1 MNKKVYKKDILFSV
15 IIILFSIVLFFL
27 CLSYQYKSYVKEYN
41 IKISSIINKVT
52 IEYPNIS
59 ENDLISILNSKSD
72 SLNILK
78 KYGIDENNSSI
89 DKNDIL
95 FRKYLLIDIII
106 IIILLSSIS
115 IYFIYKNIKNK
126 KKIDNITNLISKI
139 NNRNYKLEIE
149 NYDEDE
155 LSLLKSEIYKFT
167 IMLRSE
173 SDNSLNDKIKLK
185 DSLSDI
191 SHQLKTP
198 LTGITIMIDNILDN
212 PQMDSETRN
221 KFLVSIKREIINMNF
236 LVQNLLKLSK
246 FDTNVVKFTKSKVK
260 LRDIVYSAYEK
271 VNALSDLKNVEIKIS
286 GDDESTLVC
295 DSMWQ
300 IEAIGNIL
308 KNSIEHSESGNFVE
322 INYTKN
328 KVYSRIVIRD
338 NGCGISEKDLP
349 HIFERFYKGE
359 NSSKDSVGIGL
370 ALAKSIIEKDNGSI
384 SVKSSKKLGTVFTI
398 KYFE

>member
-1 MNKKVYKKDILFSV
+1 MSKKYDKKSIIFSLVIILLTVVLFS
-15 IIILFSIVLFFL
+15 FSLT
-27 CLSYQYKSYVKEYN
+27 YQYKSYVKEYN
-41 IKISSIINKVT
+41 SKINSIVNEVLSK
-52 IEYPNIS
+52 YPDIS
-59 ENDLISILNSKSD
+59 ENEIVSLLNSNSND
-72 SLNILK
+72 LDILE

-89 DKNDIL
+89 DKNDTL
-95 FRKYLLIDIII
+95 FMKYLIYDIALIII
-106 IIILLSSIS
+106 IMLITSG
-115 IYFIYKNIKNK
+115 YFLYKNVKRR
-126 KKIDNITNLISKI
+126 KKIDDIVQLISKI

-155 LSLLKSEIYKFT
+155 LSSLKSEIYKFT

-173 SDNSLNDKIKLK
+173 SDNSLKDKIKLK

-198 LTGITIMIDNILDN
+198 LTSITIMIDNILESSN
-212 PQMDSETRN
+212 MDEGTRT
-221 KFLVSIKREIINMNF
+221 KFLIGIKREIINMNF

-246 FDTNVVKFTKSKVK
+246 FDANVVKFNKREVK
-260 LRDIVYSAYEK
+260 LHDIIYSAYDK
-271 VNALSDLKNVEIKIS
+271 VNALSDLKNVNVKIS
-286 GDDESTLVC
+286 GDDYSTLMC
-295 DSMWQ
+295 DEMWQ

-308 KNSIEHSESGNFVE
+308 KNSIEHSSEGGIVE

-328 KVYSRIVIRD
+328 KVYSRVVIRD
-338 NGCGISEKDLP
+338 NGSGISENDLP

-384 SVKSSKKLGTVFTI
+384 SVKSSSKIGTIFTI

>member
-1 MNKKVYKKDILFSV
+1 MNKKMNKKSVLFSLS
-15 IIILFSIVLFFL
+15 IILLTVVLFFFSL
-27 CLSYQYKSYVKEYN
+27 TYQYKSYVKEYN
-41 IKISSIINKVT
+41 NKINSIVNEVLSK
-52 IEYPNIS
+52 YPDVSEDEIIS
-59 ENDLISILNSKSD
+59 LLNSNS
-72 SLNILK
+72 SSSNILE

-89 DKNDIL
+89 DKNDTL
-95 FRKYLLIDIII
+95 FMKYLIFDMVLIII
-106 IIILLSSIS
+106 IMLIISG
-115 IYFIYKNIKNK
+115 YFLYNNVKRR
-126 KKIDNITNLISKI
+126 KKIDDIVWLISKI

-155 LSLLKSEIYKFT
+155 LSSLKSEIYKFT

-173 SDNSLNDKIKLK
+173 SDNSLKDKIKLK

-198 LTGITIMIDNILDN
+198 LTSITIMIDNILESAN
-212 PQMDSETRN
+212 MDESTRN
-221 KFLVSIKREIINMNF
+221 RFLISIKREIINMNF

-246 FDTNVVKFTKSKVK
+246 FDANVVKFSKREVK
-260 LRDIVYSAYEK
+260 LHDIIYSAYDK
-271 VNALSDLKNVEIKIS
+271 VNALSDLKNVNVKIS
-286 GDDESTLVC
+286 GDDSSTLVC
-295 DSMWQ
+295 DEMWQ
-300 IEAIGNIL
+300 IEALGNIL
-308 KNSIEHSESGNFVE
+308 KNSIEHSCEGGIVE

-338 NGCGISEKDLP
+338 NGSGICEKDLP

-384 SVKSSKKLGTVFTI
+384 SVKSSSKIGTIFTI
-398 KYFE
+398 KYFK

>member
-1 MNKKVYKKDILFSV
+1 MNKKMNKKSVLFSLS
-15 IIILFSIVLFFL
+15 IILLTVVLFFFSL
-27 CLSYQYKSYVKEYN
+27 TYQYKSYVKEYN
-41 IKISSIINKVT
+41 NKINSIVNEMLSK
-52 IEYPNIS
+52 YPDVSEDEIIS
-59 ENDLISILNSKSD
+59 LLNSNS
-72 SLNILK
+72 SSSNILE

-89 DKNDIL
+89 DKNDTL
-95 FRKYLLIDIII
+95 FMKYLIFDMVLIII
-106 IIILLSSIS
+106 TMLIISG
-115 IYFIYKNIKNK
+115 YFLYNNVKRR
-126 KKIDNITNLISKI
+126 KKIDDIVWLISKI

-155 LSLLKSEIYKFT
+155 LSSLKSEIYKFT

-173 SDNSLNDKIKLK
+173 SDNSLKDKIKLK

-198 LTGITIMIDNILDN
+198 LTSITIMIDNILESAN
-212 PQMDSETRN
+212 MDESTRN
-221 KFLVSIKREIINMNF
+221 RFLISIKREIINMNF

-246 FDTNVVKFTKSKVK
+246 FDANVVKFSKREVK
-260 LRDIVYSAYEK
+260 LHDIIYSAYDK
-271 VNALSDLKNVEIKIS
+271 VNALSDLKNVNVKIS
-286 GDDESTLVC
+286 GDDSSTLVC
-295 DSMWQ
+295 DEMWQ
-300 IEAIGNIL
+300 IEALGNIL
-308 KNSIEHSESGNFVE
+308 KKHSCEGGIVE

-338 NGCGISEKDLP
+338 NGSGICEKDLP

-384 SVKSSKKLGTVFTI
+384 SVKSSSKIGTVFSI
-398 KYFE
+398 KYFK

>member
-1 MNKKVYKKDILFSV
+1 MNKKVYKKDILVSI

-27 CLSYQYKSYVKEYN
+27 CLTYQYKSYVREYN
-41 IKISSIINKVT
+41 IKINSIINKVT
-52 IEYPNIS
+52 VEYPNIS

-95 FRKYLLIDIII
+95 FRKYLFIDIII
-106 IIILLSSIS
+106 IIVLLSSIS

-185 DSLSDI
+185 NSLSDI

-212 PQMDSETRN
+212 PQMDRETRN

-246 FDTNVVKFTKSKVK
+246 FDANVVKFTKSKVK

-271 VNALSDLKNVEIKIS
+271 VNALSDLKNIEIKIS
-286 GDDESTLVC
+286 GDDESMLLC

>member
-1 MNKKVYKKDILFSV
+1 MNKKVYKKDILFSI